1 MHDKVQVSREVSLVY
16 STVARVYKHVRRASA
31 FGQRHILPPS
41 ALLTVTS
48 FEQPLGQVLWHDE
61 SLLVPAC
68 QPWSTEAEIYVGNTA
83 PMSGTVLPIRPI
95 GRNCPYLPPWV
106 ASLS

>member
-68 QPWSTEAEIYVGNTA
+68 QPWSTEADNCCSLLVLA
-83 PMSGTVLPIRPI
+83 PEGGDLDMITMTGW
-95 GRNCPYLPPWV
+95 GRAC
-106 ASLS
+106 